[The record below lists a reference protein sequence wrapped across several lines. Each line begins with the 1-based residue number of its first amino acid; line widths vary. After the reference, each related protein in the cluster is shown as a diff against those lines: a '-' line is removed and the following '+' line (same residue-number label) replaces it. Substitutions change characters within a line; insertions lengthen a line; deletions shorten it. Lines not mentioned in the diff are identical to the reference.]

1 MRKMTRVI
9 ERTSFER
16 PKAVCAGV
24 PAGSKIFVG
33 DCAQAVP
40 TSRNKLQIVLHQ
52 IRAEPELAL
61 QMSAGERLV
70 KGDTAVGPLYATG

>member
-1 MRKMTRVI
+1 MTSVT
-9 ERTSFER
+9 ERTNSER

-33 DCAQAVP
+33 DCAEAVP
-40 TSRNKLQIVLHQ
+40 TIKDKLQTVLHQ
-52 IRAEPELAL
+52 MRAEPKLVL
-61 QMSAGERLV
+61 LMSAGERLV